1 MTGKGCCRRMTVLRR
16 VSVTPPLQS
25 SVGQNNTLIINK
37 NIRPGSAA
45 CLGLVSASRLGFA
58 NARKQKKMTFQQ
70 DLTPRPVWP
79 ALGSTCKFRPRRTG
93 KRRCA
98 PAIAQGLAGALL
110 FCLWPMLAPSS
121 AGASDIRAGQSVY
134 EAHCVSCH
142 GPEGTPTMPGTPDL
156 SRGEGLDVTDLDL
169 ARRIKQ
175 GKNLMPA
182 YEALIKD
189 DDILNVIAYIRT
201 LRR

>member
-1 MTGKGCCRRMTVLRR
+1 MISKGCCRKMTVMRR
-16 VSVTPPLQS
+16 ILISAPVQSAEGLNTRLIFRDLLQS
-25 SVGQNNTLIINK
+25 
-37 NIRPGSAA
+37 GSTA
-45 CLGLVSASRLGFA
+45 CSGLVSASRLRFA
-58 NARKQKKMTFQQ
+58 NARKQKNMTFQQ
-70 DLTPRPVWP
+70 ELTPRPVRL